1 MKELFRLLPK
11 LLSEHEDNE
20 TVREAVV
27 FAVWRNV
34 VGDSLRENTVPFR
47 LYRKQLIVAVADER
61 WKHHLESMSGQMI
74 FKLNSALRAPEVTF
88 IEFRIDEKTCAE
100 ARKNKPPTIT
110 EEEMWEIALEN
121 ISPKLRQTANAIKDE
136 NLRYQFLL
144 AAGGCLAR
152 KKKMQSKN

>member
-34 VGDSLRENTVPFR
+34 VGESLRENTVPFR
-47 LYRKQLIVAVADER
+47 LYKKQLIVAVADER

-88 IEFRIDEKTCAE
+88 IEFRVDEKTCAE
-100 ARKNKPPTIT
+100 ARKEKKPTIS
-110 EEEMWEIALEN
+110 EDEMWEIALEN
-121 ISPKLRQTANAIKDE
+121 ISPKLRRSANAIKDE

-152 KKKMQSKN
+152 KKKMQSKK

>member
-20 TVREAVV
+20 AVREAVV

-61 WKHHLESMSGQMI
+61 WKQHLERMSGQMI

-100 ARKNKPPTIT
+100 ARKEKKPQIT
-110 EEEMWEIALEN
+110 EEEMWEIVVFWHKSTGVFLHRRRNVARQKALG
-121 ISPKLRQTANAIKDE
+121 SRRTS
-136 NLRYQFLL
+136 Y
-144 AAGGCLAR
+144 AR
-152 KKKMQSKN
+152 FRH